1 MGINPRDFQVS
12 IHTIKERLGLSRYAT
27 VIPFGCEQQFDDH
40 VLSILKKKFDAGSM
54 LVRTRPD
61 FLVIDE
67 FESYYVEA
75 KQKTKNVEAIQLLFN
90 KFLERLGIKVIYS
103 FPDVCIRA
111 AMIPMDKIIVPAN
124 YRGYFDV
131 NLKFIFEQ
139 DGISEFL
146 YVGNV
151 EKGSGD
157 AFVAIDVD
165 DLKMLSEELLVQ
177 GNS

>member
-12 IHTIKERLGLSRYAT
+12 TNTIKERLGLSKNST
-27 VIPFGCEQQFDDH
+27 VISFGVEQQFNDH
-40 VLSILKKKFDAGSM
+40 ILSILKKKFDAGSM
-54 LVRTRPD
+54 LIRTRPD

-67 FESYYVEA
+67 YELYFVEA

-90 KFLERLGIKVIYS
+90 KFFERIGIKVIYC
-103 FPDVCIRA
+103 FPDVSIRA
-111 AMIPMDKIIVPAN
+111 SMIPMDKVIVPSN

-139 DGISEFL
+139 DGISEFE
-146 YVGNV
+146 YIGNI
-151 EKGSGD
+151 ENGSGD
-157 AFVAIDVD
+157 AFVQVDVE

-177 GNS
+177 ENI